1 MRKIIYYI
9 SCIIILNLTA
19 CEPYFSGL
27 DIKNDHQPDIS
38 TVMGDINQYPSLIS
52 GAYNNWWHHM
62 LGANDGD
69 TWIFA
74 TNSDAFTAGAGNW
87 DLQTYYYRKNYE
99 KPMIPNT
106 DKNAGFPRT
115 LWYNQYSK
123 ISTIRNMLAMI
134 ENDQLVYKEENK
146 DQTFKILANC
156 YFLMGAFYT
165 ELSLLFDK
173 CFIVTENTDLQ
184 NITTEDIKP
193 ASEAKTLA
201 IEYLDKCIEICD
213 TESFTNFGGLLPSGI
228 IDNNIKLRQ
237 FANFM
242 AARALTYYPRN
253 KADYNSVDWNEVK
266 KYISDGLSE
275 DVKATLPQQ
284 GWDEWSYAAAS
295 WPGGN
300 QWGRVG
306 MRVINMMAY
315 TGDPGAVWPLPI
327 DFGQGQTLPEASSP
341 DFRLGTD
348 FVYYPSVNTPTGGLS
363 YDGYSKYSSYV
374 LNRFSETGQQSGE
387 GDLYFFTKAE
397 SDLLYAEAAL
407 QTSETSKAVQMVN
420 LTRVNR
426 GKLND
431 IDINSSKE
439 EILEAI
445 FYERFVEC
453 GYAYTVTPFYDRRRT
468 PIDKFQLTTR
478 SFRQLP
484 IPILELSFYN
494 IDSYTFGGEQ
504 DKNDQYNF

>member
-1 MRKIIYYI
+1 MKKKIFI
-9 SCIIILNLTA
+9 SYFIFLYLTA

-62 LGANDGD
+62 LASNDGD
-69 TWIFA
+69 TWILA

-87 DLQTYYYRKNYE
+87 DLQSYYYRRNYE

-115 LWYNQYSK
+115 LWYNHYSK
-123 ISTIRNMLAMI
+123 ISTVRNMLATI
-134 ENDQLVYKEENK
+134 KENQLVYQEDNK

-165 ELSLLFDK
+165 ELSLLFDQ
-173 CFIVTENTDLQ
+173 CFLITEDSDLQ
-184 NITTEDIKP
+184 SITADNIRP
-193 ASEAKTLA
+193 ALETKELA
-201 IEYLDKCIEICD
+201 LGYLDQCIEICNAH
-213 TESFTNFGGLLPSGI
+213 SFTNFGGLLPSDIVG
-228 IDNNIKLRQ
+228 NNVKLRQ

-242 AARALTYYPRN
+242 AARSIAYHPRN
-253 KADYNSVDWNEVK
+253 KDMYGSVDWAEVK
-266 KYISDGLSE
+266 KYIAEGLSE
-275 DVKATLPQQ
+275 DVKAKLPLQ
-284 GWDEWSYAAAS
+284 GWDVWSYAAAS

-315 TGDPGAVWPLPI
+315 PGDPGAIWPLPT
-327 DFGQGQTLPEASSP
+327 DFGQGQTLPEADSP

-363 YDGYSKYSSYV
+363 YDGYTKYSSYV

-407 QTSETSKAVQMVN
+407 QTSEISKAIQMVN

-426 GKLND
+426 GRLND
-431 IDINSSKE
+431 IDNNSSKE
-439 EILEAI
+439 KILEAI
-445 FYERFVEC
+445 YYERFVEC
-453 GYAYTVTPFYDRRRT
+453 GYAYTATPFYDRRRT

-484 IPILELSFYN
+484 IPILELGFYD
-494 IDSYTFGGEQ
+494 IESYTFGGEQ
-504 DKNDQYNF
+504 DKNDQYEF